1 MNMDA
6 QVLIDCFDDT
16 MAKSLSGRLRGKT
29 SRAVRSC
36 RVYKESFTAKR
47 RKLTRTKADII
58 VEKNTS
64 FAAASKYLE
73 HGRTAVLNFANP
85 VQAGGGVGRGAMA
98 QEECLCRSS
107 NLYACI
113 SSERVSVDFYNYHID
128 NDNDMNSDRLI
139 YTSGVT
145 VFKSDDAVPLMLDR
159 KQWYEVDV
167 ITCAAPYLGGIDCID
182 VINLKRIIRNRV
194 RNIFEA
200 AIDNKVSVIIL
211 GAFGCGAFYNPPE
224 LVAEAF
230 REIIIEEHYRD
241 FFKKIVFAIKADDEK
256 GRYNY
261 ETFDAELGMSGR
273 LAEFY
278 GKRFSIF
285 GDSISTLEGYN
296 PDGYEVFYNSTL
308 AKQQGINSPSD
319 TWWGMVIDYLGGS
332 LLVNNSWSGSR
343 VSQSDSDG
351 SDVSAGCSDL
361 RTKNL
366 HTDKGTPDYI
376 IIYMGFNDWGCGVD
390 VGWPEFATNDP
401 EPRCFADSYRRML
414 VMIRNN
420 YPNAKIYCCTLCKT
434 YMNSDSSFI
443 FPDSFGG
450 VNIEEYNRAIRY
462 VCMDAN
468 CELLDLYSCD
478 IPYDAIDGTHPTKDG
493 MRTLARLV
501 VKEIGSPTIDCSN
514 SPLTALHI
522 SSCRHEINLEGNR
535 LTWRNCITPTEVPAF
550 EKCPRSFFQKKTR
563 ILSEQD
569 YKRINNYV
577 KRLDFSAMKKANVGG
592 KEYDIG
598 VSFPKF
604 RCEFSNGIVCDYAFS
619 DCEEFDGV
627 LKLLESY
634 CEFEE
639 WNVYGR
645 V

>member
-1 MNMDA
+1 M
-6 QVLIDCFDDT
+6 
-16 MAKSLSGRLRGKT
+16 
-29 SRAVRSC
+29 
-36 RVYKESFTAKR
+36 
-47 RKLTRTKADII
+47 
-58 VEKNTS
+58 
-64 FAAASKYLE
+64 
-73 HGRTAVLNFANP
+73 
-85 VQAGGGVGRGAMA
+85 
-98 QEECLCRSS
+98 
-107 NLYACI
+107 
-113 SSERVSVDFYNYHID
+113 DFYNYHID

-501 VKEIGSPTIDCSN
+501 VKEIGSPMIDCSN